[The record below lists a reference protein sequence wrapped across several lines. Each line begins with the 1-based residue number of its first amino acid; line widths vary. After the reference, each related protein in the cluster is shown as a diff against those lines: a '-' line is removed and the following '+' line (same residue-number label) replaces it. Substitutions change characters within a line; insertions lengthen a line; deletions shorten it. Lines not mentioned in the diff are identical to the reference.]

1 PYRNMLR
8 WPGVLALV
16 AVFVWTAAAPA
27 QLTPEQQ
34 AQMLLDSARKAHN
47 EKNYPFAVTR
57 FREFLSKFGGH
68 KEAPAV
74 KYGLALS
81 LLELPEKDYAGA
93 IEQLQSLAGDKNFSQ
108 QPSAIYHL
116 GLAQRG
122 LGLRELAQAVAKPQ
136 EANQRR
142 AAANQRFEEAAKQ
155 FAAAVIAFTAKAKE
169 PPANAK
175 ELPLDL
181 QWAARA
187 RCDQAE
193 MLLRLAKPKEAQAAV
208 ALFVK
213 DDSPLAKSRYRNL
226 ALYYHG
232 FASFLLKDYLAAGKA
247 LNRPAVLTDPV
258 FGTHARYLLARVHHL
273 SEEHA
278 EAAAQYEAVL
288 TDYAKNK

>member
-1 PYRNMLR
+1 
-8 WPGVLALV
+8 
-16 AVFVWTAAAPA
+16 
-27 QLTPEQQ
+27 
-34 AQMLLDSARKAHN
+34 
-47 EKNYPFAVTR
+47 
-57 FREFLSKFGGH
+57 
-68 KEAPAV
+68 
-74 KYGLALS
+74 
-81 LLELPEKDYAGA
+81 
-93 IEQLQSLAGDKNFSQ
+93 
-108 QPSAIYHL
+108 
-116 GLAQRG
+116 
-122 LGLRELAQAVAKPQ
+122 
-136 EANQRR
+136 
-142 AAANQRFEEAAKQ
+142 EAAKQ

-288 TDYAKNK
+288 TDYAKNKQAAVETLKQPDKLKNDPEEKSRLEALVRDPPPDHVARAAFYGGVLLYEAGKFADALTRFGAFQQQYPRFQLALDAQLRQGFCQVQLKQ